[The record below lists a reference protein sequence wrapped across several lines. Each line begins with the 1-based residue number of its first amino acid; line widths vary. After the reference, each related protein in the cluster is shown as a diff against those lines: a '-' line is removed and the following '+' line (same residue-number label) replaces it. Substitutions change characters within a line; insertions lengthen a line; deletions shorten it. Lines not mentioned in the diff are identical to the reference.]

1 MKNTMLCIL
10 FVGFIL
16 RGGDLKAQAPLS
28 VSNLPIITV
37 NTNGLS
43 IPDEPKITA
52 DMRIVFNGNGLT
64 KPTDTA
70 NLYFGKVAIETRGST
85 SQDLSPKK
93 PYSIEFR
100 DNAGNEREVS
110 LFNGWTKIEDY
121 ILTAPYTDKSL
132 IREALTYHLAGTI
145 MPYAPKTRFCEL
157 VLNGNYQGVYYITEN
172 IKRKRLGISK
182 ADSLATSGDALTGGY
197 IVKIDKTTGEPGGI
211 STGFNSQIVG
221 SNGRKTY
228 YLYDYPKPQDI
239 KPAQAA
245 FIKSQVRA
253 FEAAMNG
260 DKFDDDTEGYAK
272 YFDVE
277 TLIDYCIMNELT
289 NNVDGYRLS
298 TYFFKDKNS
307 INPKFKMGPVW
318 DYNITLGNANYC
330 SGGETNVWAY
340 QFNNRCPSDYWGVP
354 FWFEKLFKDTK
365 FKKKFK
371 QRWEFLRQ
379 NQLSTPRIMGVI
391 DSFTTLLSSAQQRN
405 FTKWNILNTY
415 VWPNRRVN
423 GSYNGEIAYLKDWLI
438 SRLFWLDGEIKAM
451 KTSDHPIDEYSLEVF
466 PNPVGSANEVRFA
479 YYLGLDSKVSLKIYN
494 AVGQLIEHQEEN
506 QTAGDSN
513 LFWRQNVPKGIFVY
527 ELFLNGKKWKTGK
540 VAKM

>member
-1 MKNTMLCIL
+1 MKNIPLCLLII
-10 FVGFIL
+10 GFIL
-16 RGGDLKAQAPLS
+16 RGGDLKAQVELTE
-28 VSNLPIITV
+28 SNLPIVTI

-43 IPDEPKITA
+43 IPDEPKITT
-52 DMRIVFNGNGLT
+52 DMRIVFNPNGLT

-70 NLYFGKVAIETRGST
+70 NIYFGKVGIETRGST
-85 SQDLSPKK
+85 SQSLSPKK

-100 DNAGNEREVS
+100 DSVGNNREVA
-110 LFNGWTKIEDY
+110 LFKGWTKIEDY
-121 ILTAPYTDKSL
+121 ALTAPYTDKSL

-157 VLNGNYQGVYYITEN
+157 ILNGNYQGIYQITES

-197 IVKIDKTTGEPGGI
+197 ILKIDKTTGEPTGI
-211 STGFNSQIVG
+211 STGFNSQIIG
-221 SNGRKTY
+221 ANGQKTY
-228 YLYDYPKPQDI
+228 YLYHYPKPEDI
-239 KPAQAA
+239 KPAQVTY
-245 FIKSQVRA
+245 IKALVRE
-253 FEAAMNG
+253 FEAVMNG

-340 QFNNRCPSDYWGVP
+340 QFNDRCPSDYWGVP
-354 FWFEKLFKDTK
+354 FWFEKLFSDAK

-371 QRWEFLRQ
+371 ERWEFLRQ
-379 NQLSTPRIMGVI
+379 NQLSTPHIMGAI
-391 DSFTTLLSSAQQRN
+391 DSFTTLLSAAQQRN

-415 VWPNRRVN
+415 VWPNLKVN
-423 GSYNGEIAYLKDWLI
+423 GSYTGEITYLKDWLTL
-438 SRLFWLDGEIKAM
+438 RLFWLDGQIKAM
-451 KTSDHPIDEYSLEVF
+451 KTSNHPSDEYSLEVF
-466 PNPVGSANEVRFA
+466 PNPSGSANEVRFA
-479 YYLGLDSKVSLKIYN
+479 YYLGLNSKVSLKILN
-494 AVGQLIEHQEEN
+494 AVGQLVEYQEVE
-506 QTAGDSN
+506 QAAGDNS
-513 LFWRQNVPKGIFVY
+513 LYWRQNYQKGIFAY
-527 ELFLNGKKWKTGK
+527 ELLINGKRWKTGK
-540 VAKM
+540 LSKM